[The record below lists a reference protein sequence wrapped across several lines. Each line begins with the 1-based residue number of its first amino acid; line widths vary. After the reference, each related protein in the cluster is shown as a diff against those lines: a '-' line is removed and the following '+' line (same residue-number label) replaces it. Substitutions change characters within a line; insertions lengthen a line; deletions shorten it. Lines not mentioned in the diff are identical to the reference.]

1 MDVYLIRND
10 DQRVRLGF
18 VGGGEAATFA
28 LPATLTA
35 GAVSI
40 RFEARPVRGSGQR
53 VISEP
58 FAVSP
63 GEELNWSI
71 SPQ

>member
-10 DQRVRLGF
+10 EQRTRLGF
-18 VGGGEAATFA
+18 VGGGETATFA
-28 LPATLTA
+28 LPRTLTA
-35 GAVSI
+35 GAISI
-40 RFEARPVRGSGQR
+40 RFEARPVRGSGER
-53 VISEP
+53 VMSEL